1 MCEQQ
6 FQTGLW
12 ERSAWVTLGSEVTPP
27 ALAWVE
33 PSSSGTE
40 IRTEPDSHQHLSL
53 RVSRRIKKVSTV
65 IDETLFEVSTLF

>member
-1 MCEQQ
+1 MRATVPNWSLGAECLGHPW
-6 FQTGLW
+6 FRGYAARAGLGG
-12 ERSAWVTLGSEVTPP
+12 AFL
-27 ALAWVE
+27 
-33 PSSSGTE
+33 SSGTE